1 MRILVLLIIAA
12 GAGWW
17 WLVGSKRISEEDVHA
32 HYMAQMQAFAERD
45 AKSMCDAL
53 DDAFQ
58 GTDSMVSRA
67 GRVQESLDKA
77 KACANMEQFFTDAKQ
92 MESQLPG
99 GFQIDTDHRIE
110 SVTLSAD
117 RKQATVKVNSVI
129 KLGNPQVLLM
139 KFTSEQTDTFVR
151 KNGRLRLVSQASKT
165 LVE

>member
-1 MRILVLLIIAA
+1 
-12 GAGWW
+12 
-17 WLVGSKRISEEDVHA
+17 
-32 HYMAQMQAFAERD
+32 
-45 AKSMCDAL
+45 
-53 DDAFQ
+53 
-58 GTDSMVSRA
+58 
-67 GRVQESLDKA
+67 
-77 KACANMEQFFTDAKQ
+77 